1 MKTETVAPKDYAEW
15 LAYWAKCQPQKPFLL
30 FGEHCLTYGDVEQ
43 EAERYGEKFRAQS
56 PRQTVLIVKPSPLAQ
71 AIAFLAAERAGWV
84 PVLGHPDL
92 STEAAVLLAKKR
104 HIGWLDRDCLQE
116 ITPDA
121 PVPADSICMGVLSS
135 GSTGLPK
142 LLFRTYA
149 SWADFFPEQNA
160 MFQVNQ
166 DTMAF
171 GEGSLSFTGNANLWA
186 SVLFAGAT
194 MVFGRGLHP
203 RSWLMDMKRFHVTV
217 LYLVPVKLKLLLQA
231 AKEILP
237 DVRTILA
244 GSQLLEAGTARA
256 LHTYFPQSQ
265 IILYYGA
272 SEVDYV
278 TWLTYEEL
286 LQHPMSV
293 GRPCPGVGVTIQ
305 DGLIMIDTP
314 YHVEGLT
321 QPCTLQDR
329 GYFDADGYL
338 IFQGRQGQV
347 VNKGGLTISCL
358 RVEQAV
364 QQVHGVLDA
373 AVVPLED
380 KARGE
385 TLGAVVVLEKGV
397 TLQTVR
403 KALRNTLLPGELP
416 GLWAAVAALPLS
428 GVGKVD
434 FNQVQNILRSF

>member
-1 MKTETVAPKDYAEW
+1 MKSGTVVSKDYAEW
-15 LAYWAKCQPQKPFLL
+15 LAYWAKCQPQKPFLI
-30 FGEHCLTYGDVEQ
+30 FGEHCLTYGAVEQ
-43 EAERYGEKFRAQS
+43 EVERYEEKFRVQS
-56 PRQTVLIVKPSPLAQ
+56 PRQTVLLVKPSPLVQ

-92 STEAAVLLAKKR
+92 STETAVLLAKKR
-104 HIGWLDRDCLQE
+104 RIGWLDSDCLQE
-116 ITPDA
+116 IIPDA
-121 PVPADSICMGVLSS
+121 PVPPAAVCMGVLSS

-160 MFQVNQ
+160 MFQVHQ
-166 DTMAF
+166 DTVAF

-203 RSWLMDMKRFHVTV
+203 RSWLVDMKRYHVTV
-217 LYLVPVKLKLLLQA
+217 LYLVPVKLKLLLQLV
-231 AKEILP
+231 KEILP
-237 DVRTILA
+237 AVRTVLA
-244 GSQLLEAGTARA
+244 GSQLLEPGTARA

-314 YHVEGLT
+314 YHVEGLS

-347 VNKGGLTISCL
+347 VNKGGLTISCV

-364 QQVHGVLDA
+364 QQIPGVLDA
-373 AVVPLED
+373 AVVPLKD
-380 KARGE
+380 TARGE
-385 TLGAVVVLEKGV
+385 TLGAVVVLEQGV
-397 TLQTVR
+397 TPQAVR

-416 GLWAAVAALPLS
+416 GRWAAVAALPLN

-434 FNQVQNILRSF
+434 YAALRSILCR